1 MDVTLY
7 GKNLYKCDLVQ
18 DLEMGK
24 VPSIIWVDPK
34 CHHKYLYKREA
45 ERFHTDGREGDGT
58 MEKAETGWMMQP
70 QAKERWQHQ
79 QLEEAGTNSPLES
92 PQGAQLW

>member
-1 MDVTLY
+1 
-7 GKNLYKCDLVQ
+7 
-18 DLEMGK
+18 MGK

-58 MEKAETGWMMQP
+58 MEKAETG
-70 QAKERWQHQ
+70 
-79 QLEEAGTNSPLES
+79 
-92 PQGAQLW
+92 